1 MQLAACA
8 NGVRMGCLAGCP
20 RSCGAVRARRSSAAS
35 WSSIIVLALTGNL
48 GCPDEIVPDNGFHL
62 PGSGAKLITHIK
74 GANHRCCLTQARL
87 GGDLACQPV
96 APIKA
101 YASQSVRAGGHGHA
115 QGLRRCSWAG
125 VRRAITAK
133 VRSTGCGLTSAWPSA
148 PGKHA
153 PRSLNLPLGLP
164 DRISVRPREKSLTKK
179 GPPTP
184 THIWALGLWLGETL
198 SAVADS
204 ALRLT

>member
-1 MQLAACA
+1 MCALACSSRRAQMACA
-8 NGVRMGCLAGCP
+8 WGASR
-20 RSCGAVRARRSSAAS
+20 AVRARVVRCARSGARPRHRAAK
-35 WSSIIVLALTGNL
+35 SSSLTQATWDAQIL
-48 GCPDEIVPDNGFHL
+48 PDTWFHL
-62 PGSGAKLITHIK
+62 PGSGAKLITHIR
-74 GANHRCCLTQARL
+74 GANHYWCLRVLRL

-153 PRSLNLPLGLP
+153 PRSLQLPLFSP
-164 DRISVRPREKSLTKK
+164 DKVLFYMVPKRHRQTD
-179 GPPTP
+179 GF
-184 THIWALGLWLGETL
+184 
-198 SAVADS
+198 AVNNRFAEGQ
-204 ALRLT
+204 

>member
-1 MQLAACA
+1 MEDGA
-8 NGVRMGCLAGCP
+8 N
-20 RSCGAVRARRSSAAS
+20 
-35 WSSIIVLALTGNL
+35 
-48 GCPDEIVPDNGFHL
+48 L
-62 PGSGAKLITHIK
+62 PGSGAKLITHVK
-74 GANHRCCLTQARL
+74 GADYHCRLRGLRL

-133 VRSTGCGLTSAWPSA
+133 VRSTGRGLTSAWPSA

-153 PRSLNLPLGLP
+153 PRSLQLPLGSRTEFLGSTP
-164 DRISVRPREKSLTKK
+164 TTREKFTAKNAI
-179 GPPTP
+179 PPTHP
-184 THIWALGLWLGETL
+184 IRGLLQSSVGAICQVFGVNCCL
-198 SAVADS
+198 HLV
-204 ALRLT
+204 

>member
-1 MQLAACA
+1 MEDGA
-8 NGVRMGCLAGCP
+8 N
-20 RSCGAVRARRSSAAS
+20 
-35 WSSIIVLALTGNL
+35 
-48 GCPDEIVPDNGFHL
+48 L
-62 PGSGAKLITHIK
+62 PGSGAKLITHVK
-74 GANHRCCLTQARL
+74 GANHHCRLTGARL

-153 PRSLNLPLGLP
+153 PRCLQLPLFSPDKVLFYMVPKRHRQTDGFAVNNRFAEGQCAVCKGQGLP
-164 DRISVRPREKSLTKK
+164 CMPSASCLISSSGSHRKWTRNSVRKS
-179 GPPTP
+179 
-184 THIWALGLWLGETL
+184 
-198 SAVADS
+198 SDRAVAVNEQQLYRE
-204 ALRLT
+204 LRPTDY